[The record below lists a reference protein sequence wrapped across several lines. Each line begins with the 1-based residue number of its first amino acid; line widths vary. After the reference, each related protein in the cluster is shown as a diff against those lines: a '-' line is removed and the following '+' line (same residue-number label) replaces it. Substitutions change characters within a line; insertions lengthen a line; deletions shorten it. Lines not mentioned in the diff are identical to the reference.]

1 MQTHFS
7 YKNIMEMEQRKRA
20 VFINSL
26 GGFKSVCLI
35 GTKNKSGQTNLAI
48 FNSLVHIGA
57 NPPLIGFVV
66 RPDSA
71 ERHTLNNILETG
83 FYTIN
88 HINENIYK
96 QAHQTSARYPVEI
109 SEFTATGLN
118 EQYHPNFFSPYVL
131 ESHIKLGVAFK
142 EKINFSINET
152 IFIIGEIQN
161 VYLPEN
167 CINIDGFLDIEAT
180 GTITCSGLDSY
191 HTTKKLSRLSYAKPN
206 TFPVKVY

>member
-1 MQTHFS
+1 MNLLDALKWR
-7 YKNIMEMEQRKRA
+7 YA
-20 VFINSL
+20 VKKMNGSKI
-26 GGFKSVCLI
+26 
-35 GTKNKSGQTNLAI
+35 
-48 FNSLVHIGA
+48 
-57 NPPLIGFVV
+57 P
-66 RPDSA
+66 A
-71 ERHTLNNILETG
+71 EKLNNILETG

-109 SEFTATGLN
+109 SEFAETGLN
-118 EQYHPNFFSPYVL
+118 EQYHSNFFSPYVL

-152 IFIIGEIQN
+152 IFIIGEIQD

-167 CINIDGFLDIEAT
+167 CINIDGFVDIEAT

-206 TFPVKVY
+206 TFPVKV